1 MLRPTN
7 SVHRRSSRE
16 ADLLVMRV
24 LLTSSAGLG
33 HVYPMI
39 PLARALSSAGHDV
52 LYATPLKGGAA
63 VEAAGVAWAVTGD
76 PGSTPADVLREFPD
90 VAAIPVTDRPAV
102 ISAKLF
108 GALIAPAMLEAL
120 EPIAVGFDPD
130 LVVADALAF
139 AGPIV
144 AARLGVPCVAKG
156 FGPALEGPRIARGAD
171 EVAGLWRARGLEPR
185 PYGGLYDTLYLDI
198 YPPALDHR
206 PGPHVRVVQ
215 PMRQDAYNGDSAGEV
230 SLPAGEGPLVY
241 FTMGTVFGDAEAMRV
256 TLDGLIGLGLR
267 VLATVGAGVD
277 PATLAPQPANV
288 RVERFVP
295 QTAVLPHCAVVVS
308 HGGSGTT
315 LAAAALG
322 LPQLCLPQGADQ
334 FLNGAAV
341 ARAGCGLSLRPD
353 EASAG
358 TIAAAAARLLHE
370 PAFAAA
376 AAKVAG
382 SIAAMPGP
390 AEIVAVL
397 ERIARQP
404 RR

>member
-1 MLRPTN
+1 
-7 SVHRRSSRE
+7 
-16 ADLLVMRV
+16 MRV

-33 HVYPMI
+33 HVYSMI
-39 PLARALSSAGHDV
+39 PLARALSDAGHDL
-52 LYATPLKGGAA
+52 LYATPLSGKAA
-63 VEAAGVAWAVTGD
+63 VQAAGVAWVGAGD
-76 PGSTPADVLREFPD
+76 PGSTPADVLRAFPD
-90 VAAIPVTDRPAV
+90 VAAMPLADRTAA

-120 EPIAVGFDPD
+120 EPIAVEFDPD

-156 FGPALEGPRIARGAD
+156 FGPALEGPRVARGAD
-171 EVAGLWRARGLEPR
+171 EVVGLWQARGLDPR

-198 YPPALDHR
+198 YPPRLDHR
-206 PGPHVRVVQ
+206 PGPHVTAVQ
-215 PMRQDAYNGDSAGEV
+215 PMRQDAYNGESTGDV

-256 TLDGLIGLGLR
+256 TLDGLSGLGAR
-267 VLATVGAGVD
+267 VLATVGTGVD
-277 PATLAPQPANV
+277 PAALGPQPANV

-295 QTAVLPHCAVVVS
+295 QTAVLPHCTVVVS

-315 LAAAALG
+315 LAAAARG
-322 LPQLCLPQGADQ
+322 LPQLCLPKGADQ

-353 EASAG
+353 EASAEAIA
-358 TIAAAAARLLHE
+358 TAAASLLHD
-370 PAFAAA
+370 PAFATAA
-376 AAKVAG
+376 AEVAD
-382 SIAAMPGP
+382 SIAAMPAP

-397 ERIARQP
+397 ERIAR
-404 RR
+404 RS